1 MIILGILG
9 CFELVQLL
17 RFIRGKLLLSDSSTQ
32 GQGTLKRPIQ
42 ALSLIWLY
50 KIFQTRY
57 ELCTGKDLY
66 SSTTPPRP
74 LRLCLMDTLADM
86 ADNPIV
92 TILDPSTT
100 IV

>member
-1 MIILGILG
+1 MLRTGAAVAIYKGKIIA
-9 CFELVQLL
+9 L
-17 RFIRGKLLLSDSSTQ
+17 R
-32 GQGTLKRPIQ
+32 LKHPRSRYFKTTNSG

-57 ELCTGKDLY
+57 KLCTGKDLY

-74 LRLCLMDTLADM
+74 LRLCLMDTLAD
-86 ADNPIV
+86 NPIV
-92 TILDPSTT
+92 TILDPSIT